1 MQRAVVRGN
10 APTLTLEE
18 LEVLITRGDAYV
30 EALDL
35 TSARLYF
42 ERAAEAGDGR
52 AAVRMGKT
60 FDPAFLA
67 RAGIRAMQGH
77 RQQAFFWYQRASDF
91 SDADANELLR
101 RENLHSPDPTDPTV
115 TERVMTVMLASEY

>member
-1 MQRAVVRGN
+1 LA
-10 APTLTLEE
+10 
-18 LEVLITRGDAYV
+18 VLITRGDAYV
-30 EALDL
+30 EARDL
-35 TSARLYF
+35 ISARLYF

-91 SDADANELLR
+91 GDAYANELLK
-101 RENLHSPDPTDPTV
+101 N
-115 TERVMTVMLASEY
+115 